1 MSEMLNDIL
10 TQVVNKN
17 ASVLHLTVGSPPRI
31 RINGQLINYNNEK
44 LTAEKIEDLLKI
56 YLDAPKISSL
66 KNNKEIDF
74 SIGITGVRRFRVNIF
89 KQRGNMVA
97 TFRRLPY
104 EVPDISSLGL
114 PETIINLTKF
124 KKGLILITGG
134 TGSGKSTT
142 LASMV
147 QKISSDK
154 KLHIITIEDPIEYLY
169 DHSSSIV
176 NQREIGSDTVS
187 FSSALR
193 SCLRQDPDVVAIGE
207 LRDVDS
213 MSAAI
218 TIAETGHLVLGTL
231 HTNSASGT
239 ITRLIDAFPPEKQNI
254 LRTNLS
260 MSLIAIISQ
269 QLIPNTNQK
278 RSLALEILVST
289 PSIKALIRD
298 NNIHQIDNY
307 ILSGS
312 KDGMIRM
319 DDSILE
325 LYKNNLISKENAVNF
340 SFNSSELEK
349 RLNAPNI

>member
-1 MSEMLNDIL
+1 MKSLKEML
-10 TQVVNKN
+10 TQMVEKN
-17 ASVLHLTVGSPPRI
+17 ASDMHLTVGSPIRMRI
-31 RINGQLINYNNEK
+31 HGNLILENTENITPEHINDLLEEYLTKQRKEK
-44 LTAEKIEDLLKI
+44 LNNGED
-56 YLDAPKISSL
+56 
-66 KNNKEIDF
+66 IDF
-74 SIGITGVRRFRVNIF
+74 SIGLPGTSRFRVNIF
-89 KQRGNMVA
+89 KQRSNFVA
-97 TFRRLPY
+97 TFRRLRNKIPQI
-104 EVPDISSLGL
+104 DSLGL
-114 PETIINLTKF
+114 PESIIRLLDF

-147 QKISSDK
+147 QKISCDK

-269 QLIPNTNQK
+269 QLIPNTNRK

-289 PSIKALIRD
+289 PSIKSLIRD

-340 SFNSSELEK
+340 AFNPSELEK
-349 RLNAPNI
+349 RLDAPSI